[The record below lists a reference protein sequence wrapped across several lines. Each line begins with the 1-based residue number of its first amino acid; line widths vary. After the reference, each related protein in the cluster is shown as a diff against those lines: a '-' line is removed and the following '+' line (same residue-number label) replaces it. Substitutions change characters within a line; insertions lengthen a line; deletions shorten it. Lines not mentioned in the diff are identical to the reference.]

1 MGDKGQMN
9 IEGQLN
15 NDRKL
20 PVSYLFARQIQHVL
34 IVALLIPGAYYLALP
49 ALDGATWLGI
59 ADISW
64 FWALILVVVLHQIV
78 GWFVFRTQLIFALFS
93 RLFRKYDL
101 VVWGMIFFPLFLL
114 RPLLTL
120 AVGLADRGSLDALRG
135 LQLVLGCLLLIPVA
149 YTGWSIKQYFGIAR
163 ALGGD
168 HFRQEYRQLSLVKQG
183 AFQYSANAMYAFAFL
198 LFWALALLTGSRVA
212 LATALFQHAYIW
224 IHMYCTEEPD
234 MQVIYGARI

>member
-1 MGDKGQMN
+1 MN
-9 IEGQLN
+9 K
-15 NDRKL
+15 DRKL
-20 PVSYLFARQIQHVL
+20 SVSYLFARQIQHVL

-59 ADISW
+59 ADTSW
-64 FWALILVVVLHQIV
+64 FWALMLVVVLHQIV
-78 GWFVFRTQLIFALFS
+78 VWFVFRTQLVFALFS
-93 RLFRKYDL
+93 RLFGKYDL
-101 VVWGMIFFPLFLL
+101 VVWGVIFFPLFLL

-168 HFRQEYRQLSLVKQG
+168 HFRQEYRQLSLINQG

-198 LFWALALLTGSRVA
+198 LFWALALLTGSRAA

-234 MQVIYGARI
+234 MQVIYGERI